1 MAKPNATIR
10 ARQVFADPYFIDLA
24 DELTSSAEAA
34 LLNAYKQ
41 ASSNGARLV
50 ILNFRQLEY
59 KNSSGITLL
68 VALLARCNSAVQHL
82 SAVELSAEYRKI
94 FHVTQLEQGIRLHD
108 DDWIFGNIAFG
119 TS

>member
-1 MAKPNATIR
+1 ML
-10 ARQVFADPYFIDLA
+10 IDLA
-24 DELTSSAEAA
+24 GELTSSAETA
-34 LLNAYKQ
+34 LLNAYQQ

-50 ILNFRQLEY
+50 ILNLRQLEY
-59 KNSSGITLL
+59 KNSSAITLL
-68 VALLARCNSAVQHL
+68 VALPARCNSAVQHL

-108 DDWIFGNIAFG
+108 NDWIFGNIAFG

>member
-1 MAKPNATIR
+1 
-10 ARQVFADPYFIDLA
+10 
-24 DELTSSAEAA
+24 
-34 LLNAYKQ
+34 
-41 ASSNGARLV
+41 
-50 ILNFRQLEY
+50 
-59 KNSSGITLL
+59 
-68 VALLARCNSAVQHL
+68 VQHL

>member
-1 MAKPNATIR
+1 ML
-10 ARQVFADPYFIDLA
+10 IDLA
-24 DELTSSAEAA
+24 GELTSSAETA
-34 LLNAYKQ
+34 LLNAYQQ

-59 KNSSGITLL
+59 KNSSAITLL

-82 SAVELSAEYRKI
+82 SVELSAEYRKI

-108 DDWIFGNIAFG
+108 NDWIFGNIAFG

>member
-1 MAKPNATIR
+1 MTAAT
-10 ARQVFADPYFIDLA
+10 ASMLIDLA
-24 DELTSSAEAA
+24 GELTSSAETA
-34 LLNAYKQ
+34 LLNAYQQ